1 MKSCADT
8 CMTRKKTQEE
18 SLKSLTSLTA
28 SVHFL
33 TFDQQ
38 SSPSMR
44 HCISVA
50 SRWCTYQ
57 VSVNDI
63 DWHWHLNTT
72 KSRDGKRTG
81 NKATVNAEMMDKQ
94 WLVTMVFV
102 WWFEKVQT
110 RTLLLK
116 LSMTAWRQCHGSP
129 SSLSIMSES
138 AISMFLWIIS
148 FEYSLTNL
156 NMFQF
161 EYKCSL
167 SSTATA
173 YKVNP
178 GWHTMAGTGSGFW
191 QVRDIGFWS
200 FEIYAVDM
208 KSHQVLFSWHEISE
222 TWLTM
227 TWLTRPAG

>member
-1 MKSCADT
+1 MVMLNDGQAVTSDYGVCLMVWKSANQDAAVEVINDSLET
-8 CMTRKKTQEE
+8 MSRE
-18 SLKSLTSLTA
+18 SFKSFNHEW
-28 SVHFL
+28 VGHFNV
-33 TFDQQ
+33 F
-38 SSPSMR
+38 MN
-44 HCISVA
+44 HKFWV
-50 SRWCTYQ
+50 
-57 VSVNDI
+57 
-63 DWHWHLNTT
+63 WH
-72 KSRDGKRTG
+72 
-81 NKATVNAEMMDKQ
+81 
-94 WLVTMVFV
+94 
-102 WWFEKVQT
+102 
-110 RTLLLK
+110 
-116 LSMTAWRQCHGSP
+116 
-129 SSLSIMSES
+129 
-138 AISMFLWIIS
+138 
-148 FEYSLTNL
+148 SLTNL